1 MKYPSETIE
10 NAINEISKL
19 PGIGKKT
26 ALRLSLH
33 LLKKKKEYSKNLA
46 ESIINLKEKTKYCI
60 ECHIMSDEDLCKNC
74 KNESGYTRTNQ
85 LCIVEDTP
93 DVIAIQNTN
102 QYNGLFH
109 VLSGII
115 SPINGIGPDKLNI
128 NSLIKR
134 IEGTND
140 IDLKLMLGKQITNKI
155 YVNTQLNFD
164 NEGSLL
170 ENTQYEATYRLS
182 KRSSIVGGVDADK
195 FAVQGHQ
202 GAAGVAWID

>member
-33 LLKKKKEYSKNLA
+33 LLKKKEEYSKNLA

-60 ECHIMSDEDLCKNC
+60 ECHIISDEDLCKNC

-109 VLSGII
+109 VLNGVI

-134 IEGTND
+134 IEKN
-140 IDLKLMLGKQITNKI
+140 
-155 YVNTQLNFD
+155 
-164 NEGSLL
+164 NEINEVIFALSPTL
-170 ENTQYEATYRLS
+170 EGDTTAFYIFKNLS
-182 KRSSIVGGVDADK
+182 KFGLKITTIARGIPIGGEIEYADEVTLGRSISTRINYKV
-195 FAVQGHQ
+195 
-202 GAAGVAWID
+202 